1 MPETTSTVSASSVA
15 SSGLSVADGAA
26 SAIDA
31 RPVRLSE
38 LSHGGG

>member
-1 MPETTSTVSASSVA
+1 MSEVTPISTATA
-15 SSGLSVADGAA
+15 TAEAA
-26 SAIDA
+26 TAIDA

>member
-1 MPETTSTVSASSVA
+1 MSEVTPIST
-15 SSGLSVADGAA
+15 A
-26 SAIDA
+26 SATASATAEAATAIGA

>member
-1 MPETTSTVSASSVA
+1 MSE
-15 SSGLSVADGAA
+15 SGPGAAGMTKAA

>member
-1 MPETTSTVSASSVA
+1 MPSDTAAGSAGDTV
-15 SSGLSVADGAA
+15 AA
-26 SAIDA
+26 TAIDA

>member
-1 MPETTSTVSASSVA
+1 MPEVTPIATASANA
-15 SSGLSVADGAA
+15 SATAEAA
-26 SAIDA
+26 TAIDA